1 MEKSTSL
8 RKHEGGDTVGKERE
22 HRTTLQLVDHQIQIP
37 KILCSNNASSFHT
50 PIFPTD

>member
-8 RKHEGGDTVGKERE
+8 RKHKGGDTVGKERE
-22 HRTTLQLVDHQIQIP
+22 HQTTLQLVDHQIQIP
-37 KILCSNNASSFHT
+37 KTLFSNNASSFHT